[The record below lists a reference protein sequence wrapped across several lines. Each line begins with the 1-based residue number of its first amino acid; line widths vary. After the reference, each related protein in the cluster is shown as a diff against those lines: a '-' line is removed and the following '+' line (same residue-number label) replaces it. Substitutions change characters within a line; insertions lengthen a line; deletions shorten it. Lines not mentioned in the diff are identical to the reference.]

1 MGDVLNFKYNCVPM
15 SIFAP
20 APPLPA
26 SNTYEIMCMQLATKG
41 LDSAEHNRH
50 HRYVQFVED
59 LIIWTV
65 NLKI

>member
-20 APPLPA
+20 PPPLSA

-41 LDSAEHNRH
+41 LDSAEHNRPE
-50 HRYVQFVED
+50 VPDITDTF
-59 LIIWTV
+59 
-65 NLKI
+65 NLLKT